1 MKPAEIAN
9 VFAQYIDE
17 GTTPKSKKVQSF
29 FNNLPPKHMSI
40 VAKYVAKS
48 YDVHMQEEASRAEM
62 RKAQKKEIS
71 ALKKKAKELGFT
83 LAER

>member
-9 VFAQYIDE
+9 VFSQYIEE
-17 GTTPKSKKVQSF
+17 GTTPKSKKVESF
-29 FNNLPPKHMSI
+29 FNNLPPKQMGI

-48 YDVHMQEEASRAEM
+48 YDSYTKQEEARAEM

-83 LAER
+83 LSQM

>member
-1 MKPAEIAN
+1 MKPAEIAK
-9 VFAQYIDE
+9 VFSQYIDE

-29 FNNLPPKHMSI
+29 FNNLPPKQMGI

-48 YDVHMQEEASRAEM
+48 YDVYMKEEQERAAM
-62 RKAQKKEIS
+62 RKEQKKEIS

-83 LAER
+83 LAEM